1 MSFLS
6 TNAQAEKRT
15 ALKLLNKYADS
26 YNAIIQENNF
36 LKSEIFDLKA
46 NIKINKEII
55 QGFFSDKNFK
65 EKINTYLKQYK
76 QENENLYNQK
86 DKLIKTIQN
95 LTSKLSYNEQI
106 FNETI
111 SQARD
116 ESEKL
121 KTQLF
126 TIEQNN
132 KKKENI
138 ILVQRKKIEQLRDDF
153 SLVDREIY
161 VTEPYKA
168 IIQINDE
175 LLLYKDIY
183 ENFKTIIKRARDS
196 IQRYETLIHHLQ
208 IENQNLRNQ
217 YKNHV
222 FTSNKEKDKL
232 IFSFTKKKNPSLNR
246 LNTDNGKKIQN
257 NINNID
263 NYERPK
269 TLENFNHLVDDRKFE
284 NDEFLEFMKMID
296 LTQKEYDLLFK
307 EKRLSK
313 IFELIDVLYTNFI
326 EKNVIIS
333 LLEKENDNIN
343 QKNFQLNKDNMSL
356 FQENLNLKEELNK
369 LKCQNLKDKKNKV
382 NKTEISDESLINN
395 TSKIIPKSKIQN
407 TISTYQKFLINQ
419 QLENKGLLN
428 LNIKNEEKLKEDNSK
443 PDSIIYTK
451 NINDNDYNCKLNESN
466 GNSPEFK
473 LIKPIKFEENK
484 EEEDS
489 ILSNKKENEKTKNEK
504 LALTLASITS
514 SEFREGCKGID
525 SFLSTI
531 KKNST
536 LKNNDENKNGIT
548 IQEEGFD
555 FLNENFNIK
564 EV

>member
-121 KTQLF
+121 KTKLF

-168 IIQINDE
+168 IIQINNE

-356 FQENLNLKEELNK
+356 FQENLNLKEEINN
-369 LKCQNLKDKKNKV
+369 LKGQNLIDKKNKV

-428 LNIKNEEKLKEDNSK
+428 LNIKNEEKLKEENSK

>member
-121 KTQLF
+121 KTKLF

-208 IENQNLRNQ
+208 LENQNLRNQ

-269 TLENFNHLVDDRKFE
+269 TLENFNHL
-284 NDEFLEFMKMID
+284 
-296 LTQKEYDLLFK
+296 
-307 EKRLSK
+307 
-313 IFELIDVLYTNFI
+313 
-326 EKNVIIS
+326 
-333 LLEKENDNIN
+333 
-343 QKNFQLNKDNMSL
+343 
-356 FQENLNLKEELNK
+356 
-369 LKCQNLKDKKNKV
+369 
-382 NKTEISDESLINN
+382 
-395 TSKIIPKSKIQN
+395 
-407 TISTYQKFLINQ
+407 
-419 QLENKGLLN
+419 
-428 LNIKNEEKLKEDNSK
+428 
-443 PDSIIYTK
+443 
-451 NINDNDYNCKLNESN
+451 
-466 GNSPEFK
+466 
-473 LIKPIKFEENK
+473 
-484 EEEDS
+484 
-489 ILSNKKENEKTKNEK
+489 
-504 LALTLASITS
+504 
-514 SEFREGCKGID
+514 
-525 SFLSTI
+525 
-531 KKNST
+531 
-536 LKNNDENKNGIT
+536 
-548 IQEEGFD
+548 
-555 FLNENFNIK
+555 
-564 EV
+564 

>member
-1 MSFLS
+1 
-6 TNAQAEKRT
+6 
-15 ALKLLNKYADS
+15 
-26 YNAIIQENNF
+26 
-36 LKSEIFDLKA
+36 
-46 NIKINKEII
+46 
-55 QGFFSDKNFK
+55 
-65 EKINTYLKQYK
+65 
-76 QENENLYNQK
+76 
-86 DKLIKTIQN
+86 
-95 LTSKLSYNEQI
+95 
-106 FNETI
+106 
-111 SQARD
+111 
-116 ESEKL
+116 
-121 KTQLF
+121 
-126 TIEQNN
+126 
-132 KKKENI
+132 
-138 ILVQRKKIEQLRDDF
+138 
-153 SLVDREIY
+153 
-161 VTEPYKA
+161 
-168 IIQINDE
+168 
-175 LLLYKDIY
+175 
-183 ENFKTIIKRARDS
+183 
-196 IQRYETLIHHLQ
+196 
-208 IENQNLRNQ
+208 
-217 YKNHV
+217 
-222 FTSNKEKDKL
+222 
-232 IFSFTKKKNPSLNR
+232 
-246 LNTDNGKKIQN
+246 
-257 NINNID
+257 
-263 NYERPK
+263 
-269 TLENFNHLVDDRKFE
+269 
-284 NDEFLEFMKMID
+284 MID

-333 LLEKENDNIN
+333 LLEKENDDIN

-356 FQENLNLKEELNK
+356 FQENLNLKEEINN
-369 LKCQNLKDKKNKV
+369 LKGQNLIDKKNKV

-428 LNIKNEEKLKEDNSK
+428 LNIKNEEKLKEENSK

>member
-121 KTQLF
+121 KTKLF

-232 IFSFTKKKNPSLNR
+232 IFSFTKKKNLSLNR
-246 LNTDNGKKIQN
+246 
-257 NINNID
+257 
-263 NYERPK
+263 
-269 TLENFNHLVDDRKFE
+269 
-284 NDEFLEFMKMID
+284 
-296 LTQKEYDLLFK
+296 
-307 EKRLSK
+307 
-313 IFELIDVLYTNFI
+313 
-326 EKNVIIS
+326 
-333 LLEKENDNIN
+333 
-343 QKNFQLNKDNMSL
+343 
-356 FQENLNLKEELNK
+356 
-369 LKCQNLKDKKNKV
+369 
-382 NKTEISDESLINN
+382 
-395 TSKIIPKSKIQN
+395 
-407 TISTYQKFLINQ
+407 
-419 QLENKGLLN
+419 
-428 LNIKNEEKLKEDNSK
+428 
-443 PDSIIYTK
+443 
-451 NINDNDYNCKLNESN
+451 
-466 GNSPEFK
+466 
-473 LIKPIKFEENK
+473 
-484 EEEDS
+484 
-489 ILSNKKENEKTKNEK
+489 
-504 LALTLASITS
+504 
-514 SEFREGCKGID
+514 
-525 SFLSTI
+525 
-531 KKNST
+531 
-536 LKNNDENKNGIT
+536 
-548 IQEEGFD
+548 
-555 FLNENFNIK
+555 
-564 EV
+564 

>member
-356 FQENLNLKEELNK
+356 FQENLNLKEELNN
-369 LKCQNLKDKKNKV
+369 LKGQNLIDKKNKG

-428 LNIKNEEKLKEDNSK
+428 LNIKNEEKLKEENSK

>member
-121 KTQLF
+121 KTKLF

-269 TLENFNHLVDDRKFE
+269 TLENFNHLVDARKFE

-356 FQENLNLKEELNK
+356 FQENLNLKEELNN
-369 LKCQNLKDKKNKV
+369 LKGQNLIDKKNKG

-428 LNIKNEEKLKEDNSK
+428 LNIKNEEKLKEENSK

>member
-121 KTQLF
+121 KTKLF

-153 SLVDREIY
+153 SLVDREIF

-183 ENFKTIIKRARDS
+183 ENFKTIIKRVRDS

-208 IENQNLRNQ
+208 LENQNLRNQ

-232 IFSFTKKKNPSLNR
+232 IFTFTKKKNVSLNR

-257 NINNID
+257 NINNIN

-296 LTQKEYDLLFK
+296 LTQKEYDILFK
-307 EKRLSK
+307 EKRFSK

-333 LLEKENDNIN
+333 LLEKENDDIN

-356 FQENLNLKEELNK
+356 FQENLNLKEELNN
-369 LKCQNLKDKKNKV
+369 LKGQNLIDKKNKV

-428 LNIKNEEKLKEDNSK
+428 LNIKNEEKLKEENSK

-489 ILSNKKENEKTKNEK
+489 ILSNKKENEKSKNEK

-548 IQEEGFD
+548 IHEDGFD
-555 FLNENFNIK
+555 FWNY
-564 EV
+564 

>member
-138 ILVQRKKIEQLRDDF
+138 ILVQRKKIEQSRDDF

-356 FQENLNLKEELNK
+356 FQENLNLKEELNN
-369 LKCQNLKDKKNKV
+369 LKGQNLIDKKNKV

>member
-356 FQENLNLKEELNK
+356 FQENLNLKEELNN
-369 LKCQNLKDKKNKV
+369 LKGQNLIDKKNKV

>member
-121 KTQLF
+121 KTKLF

-208 IENQNLRNQ
+208 LENQNLRNL

-356 FQENLNLKEELNK
+356 FQENLNLKEEINN
-369 LKCQNLKDKKNKV
+369 LKGQNLIDKKNKV

-428 LNIKNEEKLKEDNSK
+428 LNIKNEEKLKEENSK

-489 ILSNKKENEKTKNEK
+489 RVTNKKENEKTKNEK

>member
-121 KTQLF
+121 KTKLF

-356 FQENLNLKEELNK
+356 FQENLNLKEELNN
-369 LKCQNLKDKKNKV
+369 LKGQNLIDKKNKG

>member
-121 KTQLF
+121 KTKLF

-356 FQENLNLKEELNK
+356 FQENLNLKEELNN
-369 LKCQNLKDKKNKV
+369 LKGQNLIDKKNKV

>member
-246 LNTDNGKKIQN
+246 VNTDNGKKIQN

-356 FQENLNLKEELNK
+356 FQENLNLKEEINN
-369 LKCQNLKDKKNKV
+369 LKGQNLIDKKNKV

-428 LNIKNEEKLKEDNSK
+428 LNIKNEEKLKEENSK

>member
-6 TNAQAEKRT
+6 TNAQAEKKT

-36 LKSEIFDLKA
+36 LKSEIMDLKA

-121 KTQLF
+121 KTKLF

-333 LLEKENDNIN
+333 LLEKENDDIN

-356 FQENLNLKEELNK
+356 FQENLNLKEEINN
-369 LKCQNLKDKKNKV
+369 LKGQNLIDKKNKV

-428 LNIKNEEKLKEDNSK
+428 LNIKNEEKLKEENSK

-489 ILSNKKENEKTKNEK
+489 ILSNKKENEKTKKEK